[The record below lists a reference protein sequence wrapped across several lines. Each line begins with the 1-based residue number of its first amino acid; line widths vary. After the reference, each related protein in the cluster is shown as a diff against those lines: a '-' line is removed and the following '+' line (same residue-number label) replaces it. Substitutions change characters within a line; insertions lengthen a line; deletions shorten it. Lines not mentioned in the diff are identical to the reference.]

1 MRDADKTCE
10 TQQWNVLTGG
20 EDEDEKKIICN
31 FAGILRG
38 IYNDADRRKWGG
50 WRMLRTE
57 SPRTLL

>member
-1 MRDADKTCE
+1 MRDAAMEC
-10 TQQWNVLTGG
+10 LTGG